1 MLSLPEQKGNLW
13 LTAGRRGRYEA
24 ILLDNPNVS
33 LETVNELNPASLLPN
48 SDSAVLMHA
57 CSEIIDKVYSSRTDL
72 QDHPLE
78 EEDWTLYAVGSSYMN
93 KGNRRTRY
101 AVVTLEETAETKALP
116 LGPLI
121 ALILSYEKRVNVYT
135 NSRYTFLILHAR
147 GLIWKERGLLT
158 SNKEEIKHATE
169 NLILLEAVQIP
180 LQVAVMHHPG
190 H

>member
-1 MLSLPEQKGNLW
+1 MSKLNTS
-13 LTAGRRGRYEA
+13 T
-24 ILLDNPNVS
+24 LL
-33 LETVNELNPASLLPN
+33 LEP
-48 SDSAVLMHA
+48 DSATLMHDCA
-57 CSEIIDKVYSSRTDL
+57 KIIDEVYSSTIDL

-135 NSRYTFLILHAR
+135 N
-147 GLIWKERGLLT
+147 
-158 SNKEEIKHATE
+158 
-169 NLILLEAVQIP
+169 
-180 LQVAVMHHPG
+180 
-190 H
+190 

>member
-1 MLSLPEQKGNLW
+1 MSKLNTS
-13 LTAGRRGRYEA
+13 T
-24 ILLDNPNVS
+24 LL
-33 LETVNELNPASLLPN
+33 LEP
-48 SDSAVLMHA
+48 DSATLMHDCA
-57 CSEIIDKVYSSRTDL
+57 KIIDEVYSSTIDL

-135 NSRYTFLILHAR
+135 NSRYAFLILHAR